1 MLVCIGG
8 GVTQAAVLAMY
19 GIVVAETMRAGGI
32 SLDEAIM
39 SYVRK
44 KFGLI
49 IGQLTAEQVKMR
61 IGAAVPQDEE
71 QTMELQGQD
80 QVSGL
85 PRPISLTTGEV
96 VEALREPL

>member
-1 MLVCIGG
+1 M
-8 GVTQAAVLAMY
+8 A
-19 GIVVAETMRAGGI
+19 
-32 SLDEAIM
+32 LDEAIV

-44 KFGLI
+44 KYGII

-71 QTMELQGQD
+71 QSMELQGQD

-85 PRPISLTTGEV
+85 PRPIT
-96 VEALREPL
+96 